1 MSDNTWGLMP
11 KSQIDPTLIEARM
24 TEMIA
29 EHNDDPTAHMADDQ
43 SIGIHRINT
52 TIDHPAGSVPTDK
65 FAFARTIKTWFES
78 IDGWTNY
85 SAGTGSALAQ
95 LGGLF
100 LSTGGTSG
108 GVGALAILGSVF
120 TGLNMSKAF
129 YWRTTMIFS
138 DIANIISYFGPC
150 YAVDLVDF
158 NGFGF
163 RVVSGAL
170 QAFMGDYTNLAT
182 ITIPDIDITETHIY
196 EIRYIVDPQ
205 KAEFY
210 IDGVLVATFD
220 TGNFPEN
227 GDEFCTLLLKNTTSS
242 THNVAVSDFQYEQER

>member
-1 MSDNTWGLMP
+1 MGIEVWGEMN
-11 KSQIDPTLIEARM
+11 KSQTDAELIEAAISRL
-24 TEMIA
+24 IQA
-29 EHNDDPTAHMADDQ
+29 HDDDPTAHMEDDQ
-43 SIGIHRINT
+43 SIGLHRINDVL
-52 TIDHPAGSVPTDK
+52 DHPAGSVPTDK
-65 FAFARTIKTWFES
+65 FSFARTIKTWFES

-120 TGLNMSKAF
+120 IGLNMSKAF
-129 YWRTTMIFS
+129 YWRTTIFS
-138 DIANIISYFGPC
+138 DISNIISYFGPC

-163 RVVSGAL
+163 RIVSGSL

-182 ITIPDIDITETHIY
+182 ITISGIDITETHIY
-196 EIRYIVDPQ
+196 EIRYSVVPQ

-210 IDGVLVATFD
+210 IDGNLVATFD
-220 TGNFPEN
+220 SGNFPEN

-242 THNVAVSDFQYEQER
+242 THNCAVSDFQYEQER